1 MILLISSDFYI
12 EISRNI
18 ESIKTYFSFFL
29 KFLEKHRKRDQDFL
43 AKGEGKAYR
52 GLFIEGN

>member
-1 MILLISSDFYI
+1 MKQFYKI
-12 EISRNI
+12 YLVNRSANSPLSNSGMR
-18 ESIKTYFSFFL
+18 
-29 KFLEKHRKRDQDFL
+29 FLEKHRKRDQDFL